1 MTEDIQLRDPAIRIM
16 LLPKDTNGYGT
27 IFGGAILSHL
37 DLAGAIE
44 AGKHRNC
51 RMVTVAMNRVEFIAP
66 VFVGDVVSFYAK
78 TTRVGNTSVT
88 ILIDVEADRADDSG
102 MVKVAE
108 AEVVYVAVDDSGKP
122 ISIAGKNA

>member
-1 MTEDIQLRDPAIRIM
+1 MAQESQHRDPAIRIM

-78 TTRVGNTSVT
+78 TLRVGNTSMTVF
-88 ILIDVEADRADDSG
+88 IDVEADRADDSG

-122 ISIAGKNA
+122 ISIAG